1 MLASFFCGIPLLRSK
16 NSTVSNSLPAVGP
29 VPLAPYADIA
39 HCAAS
44 PHTRIPFGELPRP
57 DLYRISKAV
66 YKNWRHSESFGTN
79 NMPPSLWSVKETKT
93 PSKAFSSFLRG
104 FPSFYRFTRSESGP
118 IPSKIVATLT
128 VWESSPDFE
137 NGEHCTRRLHRRRG
151 IRISSDTGRL
161 SRII

>member
-29 VPLAPYADIA
+29 VPLAPYAAIA

-44 PHTRIPFGELPRP
+44 PHPRIPFGELPRP

-79 NMPPSLWSVKETKT
+79 NMPPSLWSVKETKN
-93 PSKAFSSFLRG
+93 PLESLFKLFEGVPFFL
-104 FPSFYRFTRSESGP
+104 SIYW
-118 IPSKIVATLT
+118 I
-128 VWESSPDFE
+128 
-137 NGEHCTRRLHRRRG
+137 G
-151 IRISSDTGRL
+151 IRPNSIKNRGDAQQLGRHTEAVNGQCFV
-161 SRII
+161 